1 MDLRKLLE
9 LLRVRSSN
17 LFICTPSL
25 NTVPGTQ
32 CVYCE
37 VLACSPFHCLKFREL
52 EVRKKTTCYSELGL
66 NLKTV
71 FLAQCKSA
79 ASHTDKRKKSAGGG
93 LLSGF
98 SWQDYF
104 SRDICQV
111 RKKKTLEILLVPS
124 TPGSLPLPGRCR
136 DNNVDDGQQICRKG
150 WSPSSRSVRGESTLW
165 RLLHRSPPSVLWPFS
180 RDDYIWES
188 FRSRISTVT
197 GRKLYQGKERQLL
210 SNNRVLRPCSE
221 WSEEVSLKVCTDIF
235 ALHKKGTGSCR
246 Q

>member
-79 ASHTDKRKKSAGGG
+79 ASHTDKRKKI
-93 LLSGF
+93 
-98 SWQDYF
+98 
-104 SRDICQV
+104 SR
-111 RKKKTLEILLVPS
+111 R
-124 TPGSLPLPGRCR
+124 
-136 DNNVDDGQQICRKG
+136 
-150 WSPSSRSVRGESTLW
+150 W
-165 RLLHRSPPSVLWPFS
+165 
-180 RDDYIWES
+180 
-188 FRSRISTVT
+188 
-197 GRKLYQGKERQLL
+197 
-210 SNNRVLRPCSE
+210 
-221 WSEEVSLKVCTDIF
+221 F
-235 ALHKKGTGSCR
+235 ALRVFLAGLFLQRYMSSKEEEDAGDPASSFYSWVTPTSWAMQG
-246 Q
+246 